1 MKIRKLQMSNFMA
14 YKGTQTIDFTV
25 ADSAPLILFLGE
37 NGHGKTTIQR
47 ACKWALYGSVVEKKE
62 VISIDKLVNRKALQ
76 EASGAEVDTSVQ
88 FDWEDDENT
97 YSLTRSFKTTNS
109 IAQPPKVVLRI
120 NNQNPEPEKAVNTIV
135 NRILPKEISHFF
147 FFDGETQ
154 DDFDRMASAT
164 GSADYI
170 KRQIEATLSIPAV
183 KSAIATLMTRK
194 NQESIAIEKANKQN
208 AKISEDTKK
217 LNQIREES
225 VALSAEI
232 ATREESL
239 HSVGVRIN
247 EIEQKFHN
255 LSETQALMRDI
266 EEVRAT
272 RKLLER
278 DHRQKKEDLRDL
290 LALHPWIP
298 LAGKLHSLQQNL
310 EREMETARQTSAARY
325 SLEEK
330 ARQLK
335 DVLEGQPCPVCGT
348 KSSEG
353 TDQVAKQLHHIQIE
367 ISNLSVGEPIDNSAS
382 RLQKFPLF
390 NFSESAWEM
399 ARNLLKEVEG
409 IGADLA
415 IANQSARDLD
425 AKLEA
430 LGAVNVQDLLAS
442 LNALH
447 EDKNQLIQALSDY
460 RNDAKI
466 KQSEIDKLQNS
477 IGKGLPPSER
487 YVFELLAYL
496 SLLFEVTLSAYRS
509 AVREKVQDYASK
521 TFLKIIS
528 DQKYVGL
535 QITDNF
541 GVELLLP
548 DGKSDPLKSTGQGKV
563 SAIALV
569 SGLIHTAMDEG
580 FILMD
585 TPFVSLDMGHRAA
598 VCKWATE
605 SGFRVSLFMHSG
617 EFEWG
622 RDRAQFGDAV
632 GRVYR
637 ITRIDDNESTVTE
650 GTSV

>member
-14 YKGTQTIDFTV
+14 YKGTQIIDFTV
-25 ADSAPLILFLGE
+25 TDSAPLILFLGE
-37 NGHGKTTIQR
+37 NGNGKTTIQR

-76 EASGAEVDTSVQ
+76 AASGAEVDTSVQ
-88 FDWEDDENT
+88 FEWEDEENT
-97 YSLTRSFKTTNS
+97 YSLTRSFKTKDN
-109 IAQPPKVVLRI
+109 IAQTPKVVLRI
-120 NNQNPEPEKAVNTIV
+120 NDQNPEPEKAVNSIV

-170 KRQIEATLSIPAV
+170 KQQIEATLSIPAV
-183 KSAIATLMTRK
+183 KSAIAALMARK
-194 NQESIAIEKANKQN
+194 SKESLEIEKANKQN
-208 AKISEDTKK
+208 AKIAEATQK
-217 LNQIREES
+217 LNQIREELA
-225 VALSAEI
+225 VLSTEI
-232 ATREESL
+232 GGREESL
-239 HSVGVRIN
+239 RVVEVKIN
-247 EIEQKFHN
+247 EIEQRFHN

-272 RKLLER
+272 KKMLDR
-278 DHRQKKEDLRDL
+278 DYSQKKENLRDL
-290 LALHPWIP
+290 LALYPWIP
-298 LAGKLHSLQQNL
+298 LAGKLHNAHQVL
-310 EREMETARQTSAARY
+310 ERKVEASRQTSAAKR

-330 ARQLK
+330 ARQLIA
-335 DVLEGQPCPVCGT
+335 VLEGEICPVCGSE
-348 KSSEG
+348 SSKG
-353 TDQVAKQLHHIQIE
+353 TEQVAKHLSEVQGEL
-367 ISNLSVGEPIDNSAS
+367 SNLPGGEATNIAISK
-382 RLQKFPLF
+382 LQKFSQF
-390 NFSESAWEM
+390 NYSYSAWEA
-399 ARNLLKEVEG
+399 ARDVLKELEG
-409 IGADLA
+409 LGSELA
-415 IANQSARDLD
+415 IATQSARDLD
-425 AKLEA
+425 AKMGA
-430 LGAVNVQDLLAS
+430 LGAVNVQDSLAS

-460 RNDAKI
+460 RNDARL
-466 KQSEIDKLQNS
+466 KQSEIDKWQNF

-496 SLLFEVTLSAYRS
+496 SLLFEATLRAYRS
-509 AVREKVQDYASK
+509 AVRLKVQDYASK
-521 TFLKIIS
+521 TFLNIIS

-585 TPFVSLDMGHRAA
+585 TPFVSLDMGHREA
-598 VCKWATE
+598 VCKWAAE

-617 EFEWG
+617 EFVWA
-622 RDRAQFGDAV
+622 RDRAQFGDSV

-637 ITRIDDNESTVTE
+637 ITRIDDNESMVSE
-650 GTSV
+650 EASV